1 MGLLLSVG
9 QSVRS
14 IAFTTTVGVA
24 TGRYTVDELTESGAH
39 IALTDLS
46 DTKAVAELL
55 LA

>member
-24 TGRYTVDELTESGAH
+24 SQPRTL
-39 IALTDLS
+39 
-46 DTKAVAELL
+46 
-55 LA
+55 